1 MAGSKDPAVFVFGT
15 NWLKSRRGS
24 EAKPYFGCSGA
35 DAVEQNAG
43 RIVAQVLLLRADGAP
58 TPESL
63 VCNSWAE
70 PRRCTIR
77 NRSDS
82 FMHI

>member
-1 MAGSKDPAVFVFGT
+1 LDGRVERPGCFCFWGT

-43 RIVAQVLLLRADGAP
+43 RIVAQVLLLRADGGL

-63 VCNSWAE
+63 LPTLDQFVT
-70 PRRCTIR
+70 PL
-77 NRSDS
+77 
-82 FMHI
+82 